1 MSPALTRSVRE
12 IYPVAPNF
20 LRTTLICQDR
30 LGTNIRKVLIQKGA
44 FICRAGLLSEWT
56 GRAFRAHLSR
66 ETDLHRPL
74 RGPVSADATAQQSYV
89 INQAPECIIQRERT
103 TSSRGSR
110 AALKPLLARL
120 VVVDS
125 VNNVCVHAFI
135 NLIHT
140 DDMERVTFDR
150 YLYKG
155 RRGYHIVMHHL
166 PPSAQMPASFPFD
179 PKVWACGYACVGH
192 AFAESLWGPWY
203 YSPVPA
209 ANK

>member
-1 MSPALTRSVRE
+1 MSPALTRSVWK

-30 LGTNIRKVLIQKGA
+30 LGTNIRKVLIPKGA
-44 FICRAGLLSEWT
+44 FTCRAGLLSEWT

-103 TSSRGSR
+103 TSSRGCR

-120 VVVDS
+120 VVVDYLGMS
-125 VNNVCVHAFI
+125 MYRACI
-135 NLIHT
+135 NSH
-140 DDMERVTFDR
+140 
-150 YLYKG
+150 
-155 RRGYHIVMHHL
+155 
-166 PPSAQMPASFPFD
+166 
-179 PKVWACGYACVGH
+179 
-192 AFAESLWGPWY
+192 
-203 YSPVPA
+203 
-209 ANK
+209 